1 VTAPVP
7 DPDPGQGL
15 AGAAATGAVAAP
27 SGLARIARSAWPV
40 RVAWLAVPLGLGPAA
55 AEALDAASRPV
66 QLVASVGAWAGWL
79 AVLVAALV
87 PTTLS
92 LTIVRVGGPAA
103 AAAGVAAL
111 VAAGPSAA
119 TLVGTAVGVVA
130 ALACLA
136 PDTAEAF
143 VDGSSYGDERRLPLR
158 CPGALLLGPVEL
170 AWLAVVAGAAAG
182 PLLLAARQWLAGALA
197 LAVGL
202 PLAWRACRSLHAL
215 SRRWLVFVP
224 AGLVVHDPFTLAEPA
239 LLPRRTIRSLA
250 PGDRG
255 APGVVDLTAG
265 AGGLALVATL
275 VEPMGVLRAAPR
287 RAPTELV
294 DADALAVTPSRPG
307 RVLAEA
313 RRRRIG

>member
-1 VTAPVP
+1 MTAPAP
-7 DPDPGQGL
+7 DPDPGQEV
-15 AGAAATGAVAAP
+15 AGTPAAGRRGTP
-27 SGLARIARSAWPV
+27 SGPGRIARSAWPV
-40 RVAWLAVPLGLGPAA
+40 RAAWLVVPLGLGPAV
-55 AEALDAASRPV
+55 AEALDAGSRPV
-66 QLVASVGAWAGWL
+66 QLVTSVGAWAGWL
-79 AVLVAALV
+79 VVLVATLV

-111 VAAGPSAA
+111 AAAGPSAA
-119 TLVGTAVGVVA
+119 TLLGSVVGVVA

-158 CPGALLLGPVEL
+158 TPGALLLGPVEL
-170 AWLAVVAGAAAG
+170 AWLAVVAGLAAG
-182 PLLLAARQWLAGALA
+182 PLLLAARQWVAGAVA
-197 LAVGL
+197 LVVGL
-202 PLAWRACRSLHAL
+202 PLAWRASRSLHGL

-224 AGLVVHDPFTLAEPA
+224 AGLVIHDPFTLAEPA
-239 LLPRRTIRSLA
+239 LLPRRAIRSLA
-250 PGDRG
+250 AGDRT
-255 APGVVDLTAG
+255 APGTVDLTAG

-275 VEPMGVLRAAPR
+275 VEPVDVLRAAPR

-294 DADALAVTPSRPG
+294 EADALAFTPSRPG